1 MEMKVSEEIIQIDEN
16 QKNPL
21 RTVAREVKKSEFGTP
36 YLKEVLKAMQTA
48 LSRESDGVALAAPQ
62 IALSLK
68 IFVVAPSAYKEDAK
82 WKPLIFINPKIIKAS
97 KKTKEVQEGCLSVR
111 WLYGTTTRSV
121 SVTIQAQDENGITF
135 TYGASDLIA
144 HIFQH
149 ECDHLDGVL
158 FTDVGF
164 DFQEYSEEE
173 VKKMEKE
180 AKKFT
185 PLDK

>member
-1 MEMKVSEEIIQIDEN
+1 MKVSDKIIQIDEDK
-16 QKNPL
+16 KNPL
-21 RTVAREVKKSEFGTP
+21 RTTTKEVKKSDFGTP
-36 YLKEVLKAMQTA
+36 YLKDVISAMKTA

-62 IALSLK
+62 IGLSLK
-68 IFVVAPSAYKEDAK
+68 IFVVAPSAYKEEAK
-82 WKPLIFINPKIIKAS
+82 FKPIVFINPKIIKAS
-97 KKTKEVQEGCLSVR
+97 KKTKKVQEGCLSVR

-121 SVTIQAQDENGITF
+121 NVTIQAQDENGVSF

-149 ECDHLDGVL
+149 ECDHLNGVL

-173 VKKMEKE
+173 IKQMEKE
-180 AKKFT
+180 AKELKN
-185 PLDK
+185 KK

>member
-1 MEMKVSEEIIQIDEN
+1 MEMSVSDKIIQIDEN

-21 RTVAREVKKSEFGTP
+21 RTETKEVKKSEFGTP
-36 YLKEVLKAMQTA
+36 YLKEVISAMQTA

-62 IALSLK
+62 IGLSLR
-68 IFVVAPSAYKEDAK
+68 IFVVAPRAYKPETK
-82 WKPLIFINPKIIKAS
+82 WKPLVFINPKIIKAS
-97 KKTKEVQEGCLSVR
+97 KKTKNVQEGCLSVR

-121 SVTIQAQDENGITF
+121 SVTIQAQDENGNTF

-173 VKKMEKE
+173 IKQMEKE
-180 AKKFT
+180 TKK
-185 PLDK
+185 KK